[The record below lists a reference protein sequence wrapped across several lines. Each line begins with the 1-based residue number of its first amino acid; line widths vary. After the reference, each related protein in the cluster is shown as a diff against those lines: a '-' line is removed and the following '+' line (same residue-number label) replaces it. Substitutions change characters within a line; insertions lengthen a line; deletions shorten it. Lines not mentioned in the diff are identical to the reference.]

1 MKYGTECKTIT
12 QIKEELMSMSE
23 WIQAGVG
30 IGQLLITGGLLWI
43 TYSAVQQ
50 MRRASTQRDRQLD
63 DQHAAL
69 MELLKRS
76 EP

>member
-1 MKYGTECKTIT
+1 
-12 QIKEELMSMSE
+12 MSMSE

-43 TYSAVQQ
+43 TYNAVQQ

-63 DQHAAL
+63 DQHTALMDQHAAL

-76 EP
+76 GS